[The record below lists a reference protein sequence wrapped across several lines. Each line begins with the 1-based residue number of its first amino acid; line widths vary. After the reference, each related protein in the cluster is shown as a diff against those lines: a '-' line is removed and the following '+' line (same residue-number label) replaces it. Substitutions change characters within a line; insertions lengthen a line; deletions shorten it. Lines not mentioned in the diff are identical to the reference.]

1 MEQTAV
7 DPILWVVLLYKVK
20 QRGLPKKA
28 LLKLF
33 LLKKRAFFAALPK
46 QVKVLWGKNEQKQ
59 KVQRRDYWLL
69 QQPAISQICNICN
82 PPPPNNDFKQYAAS
96 NLSNQQFALEEYLR

>member
-1 MEQTAV
+1 MAAKKGPFKIVPFEET
-7 DPILWVVLLYKVK
+7 
-20 QRGLPKKA
+20 GL
-28 LLKLF
+28 
-33 LLKKRAFFAALPK
+33 FAAHPK
-46 QVKVLWGKNEQKQ
+46 QAKVLWVKNEQKQ

>member
-1 MEQTAV
+1 MGGAFIQGETERASKKGPFKMIPFEETGLFCNPPQT
-7 DPILWVVLLYKVK
+7 
-20 QRGLPKKA
+20 GEGA
-28 LLKLF
+28 LGK
-33 LLKKRAFFAALPK
+33 
-46 QVKVLWGKNEQKQ
+46 KNEQKQ